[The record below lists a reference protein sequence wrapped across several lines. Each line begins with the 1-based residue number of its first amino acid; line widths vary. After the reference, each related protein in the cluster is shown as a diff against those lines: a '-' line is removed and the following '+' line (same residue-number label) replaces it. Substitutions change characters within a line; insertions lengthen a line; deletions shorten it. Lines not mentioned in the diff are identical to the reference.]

1 LAPFGVHGYN
11 GCVKG
16 VAVLAVVL
24 GAVFATNA
32 VAAPRPHV
40 ERAQTGQVQAVFSY
54 SWDPAKFR
62 FSRQHIAITRD
73 GTTRFSAYLRRPP
86 VSSGTANAQPAGF
99 FSHKR
104 SVSLTDLDGDGDPEV
119 VLDLYWGGAH
129 CCWYTQI
136 YRYDAA
142 TQHYRPLVHV
152 WGNVNYVLADLDHD
166 GRQELVT
173 RDDRFSYA
181 FSDFADSRWPVRILA
196 FRAGKLTV
204 VTTSYAAEIKRDSAS
219 LWHEAMARGRKQSS
233 NQGMMAAWAAD
244 QCMLRRCAI
253 AFRSIA
259 SLSKTGRVH
268 GELPAARY
276 ERKLRAFLK
285 RTDYL

>member
-11 GCVKG
+11 GWVKG

-32 VAAPRPHV
+32 AATPRPHV
-40 ERAQTGQVQAVFSY
+40 EQAQTGQVKAVFSY

-62 FSRQHIAITRD
+62 FSRQHVAITRD
-73 GTTRFSAYLRRPP
+73 GATRFSAYLRKPP

-104 SVSLTDLDGDGDPEV
+104 SVSLTDLDGDGEPEV

-136 YRYDAA
+136 YRYDAE

-173 RDDRFSYA
+173 RDDRFSYV

-196 FRAGKLTV
+196 YRAGKLTV
-204 VTTSYAAEIKRDSAS
+204 VTTAYASEIKRDSAS
-219 LWHEAMARGRKQSS
+219 LWHEAMARGRKQAS

-259 SLSKTGRVH
+259 SLSRTGRVH

-285 RTDYL
+285 RTRYR

>member
-1 LAPFGVHGYN
+1 M
-11 GCVKG
+11 KG
-16 VAVLAVVL
+16 VAALAVAL
-24 GAVFATNA
+24 GAVFVTSAA
-32 VAAPRPHV
+32 AAPRPHV
-40 ERAQTGQVQAVFSY
+40 ERAQTGTVQAVFSY

-62 FSRQHIAITRD
+62 FSGQHIAIKRE
-73 GTTRFSAYLRRPP
+73 GATRFSAYLRRPP
-86 VSSGTANAQPAGF
+86 ESGGTANAQPAGF

-104 SVSLTDLDGDGDPEV
+104 SVSLTDLDGDREPEV

-136 YRYDAA
+136 YRYDSA

-166 GRQELVT
+166 GRLELVT

-181 FSDFADSRWPVRILA
+181 FSSFADSRWPVRILA
-196 FRAGKLTV
+196 YRAGKLIV
-204 VTTSYAAEIKRDSAS
+204 VTKSYASEIKRDSAS
-219 LWHEAMARGRKQSS
+219 LWHEAMARGRTKAN

-244 QCMLRRCAI
+244 QCMLGQCTVGLQ
-253 AFRSIA
+253 SIA

-268 GELPAARY
+268 GDLTPAEY
-276 ERKLRAFLK
+276 ERRLRAFLK
-285 RTDYL
+285 RTQYL

>member
-1 LAPFGVHGYN
+1 
-11 GCVKG
+11 VKG
-16 VAVLAVVL
+16 VVVLAVVL

-32 VAAPRPHV
+32 AAAPRPHV
-40 ERAQTGQVQAVFSY
+40 ERAQTATVQAVFSY

-73 GTTRFSAYLRRPP
+73 GATRFSANLRKPP
-86 VSSGTANAQPAGF
+86 GNGANAQPAGF

-104 SVSLTDLDGDGDPEV
+104 SVSLTDLDGDGEPEV

-136 YRYDAA
+136 YRYDSA

-152 WGNVNYVLADLDHD
+152 WGNVGYTLADLAHD

-181 FSDFADSRWPVRILA
+181 FADFADSAWPVRILA
-196 FRAGKLTV
+196 YRAGRLV
-204 VTTSYAAEIKRDSAS
+204 IVTKTYPAEVRRDASA
-219 LWHEAMARGRKQSS
+219 LWHAAMARGRSKAT
-233 NQGMMAAWAAD
+233 NQGIMAAWSAD
-244 QCMLRRCAI
+244 QCLLGRCPVALR
-253 AFRSIA
+253 SVA

-268 GELPAARY
+268 GELKPAQY

-285 RTDYL
+285 RTGYL

>member
-1 LAPFGVHGYN
+1 M
-11 GCVKG
+11 KG
-16 VAVLAVVL
+16 VAALAVAL
-24 GAVFATNA
+24 GAVFVTSAA
-32 VAAPRPHV
+32 AAPRPHV
-40 ERAQTGQVQAVFSY
+40 ERAQTGTVQAVFSY

-62 FSRQHIAITRD
+62 FSGQHIAIKRE
-73 GTTRFSAYLRRPP
+73 GATRFSAYLRRPP
-86 VSSGTANAQPAGF
+86 ESGGTANAQPAGF

-104 SVSLTDLDGDGDPEV
+104 SVSLTDLDGDGEPEV

-166 GRQELVT
+166 GRLELVT

-181 FSDFADSRWPVRILA
+181 FSSFADSRWPVRILA
-196 FRAGKLTV
+196 YRAGKLIV
-204 VTTSYAAEIKRDSAS
+204 VTKSYASEIKRDSAS
-219 LWHEAMARGRKQSS
+219 LWHEAMARGRTKAN

-244 QCMLRRCAI
+244 QCMLRHCTVGLQ
-253 AFRSIA
+253 SIA

-268 GELPAARY
+268 GDLTPAEY
-276 ERKLRAFLK
+276 ERRLRAFLK
-285 RTDYL
+285 RTQYF

>member
-1 LAPFGVHGYN
+1 M
-11 GCVKG
+11 KG
-16 VAVLAVVL
+16 VVALAVAL
-24 GAVFATNA
+24 GAVFVTSAA
-32 VAAPRPHV
+32 AAPRPHV
-40 ERAQTGQVQAVFSY
+40 ERAQTGTVQAVFSY
-54 SWDPAKFR
+54 SWDPARFR
-62 FSRQHIAITRD
+62 FSRQHITIDRA
-73 GTTRFSAYLRRPP
+73 GTMRFSANLRKPP
-86 VSSGTANAQPAGF
+86 GNGATAQPAGF

-104 SVSLTDLDGDGDPEV
+104 SVSLADLDGDGEPEV

-136 YRYDAA
+136 YRYDSA

-152 WGNVNYVLADLDHD
+152 WGNVSYVLADLDHD
-166 GRQELVT
+166 GREELVT

-181 FSDFADSRWPVRILA
+181 FASFADSRWPVRILA
-196 FRAGKLTV
+196 YRDGKLTV
-204 VTTSYAAEIKRDSAS
+204 VTKSYPTEVKRDSAS
-219 LWHEAMARGRKQSS
+219 LWHEAMARGRRQAS

-244 QCMLRRCAI
+244 QCLLGHCAV

-268 GELPAARY
+268 GELKPAAY

-285 RTDYL
+285 RTAYR

>member
-1 LAPFGVHGYN
+1 M
-11 GCVKG
+11 KG

-24 GAVFATNA
+24 GAVVASNA
-32 VAAPRPHV
+32 AAAPRPHV
-40 ERAQTGQVQAVFSY
+40 ERAQAGTVQAVFSY
-54 SWDPAKFR
+54 SWDPASFR
-62 FSRQHIAITRD
+62 FSRQHIAISRD
-73 GTTRFSAYLRRPP
+73 GTTRFSANLRRPP
-86 VSSGTANAQPAGF
+86 MSGGTANAQPAGF

-104 SVSLTDLDGDGDPEV
+104 SVSLTDLDGDGEPEV

-136 YRYDAA
+136 YRYDAT

-181 FSDFADSRWPVRILA
+181 FTDFADSRWPVRILGY
-196 FRAGKLTV
+196 RAGKLLV
-204 VTTSYAAEIKRDSAS
+204 VTKSYPSEIRRDSAS
-219 LWHEAMARGRKQSS
+219 LWHEAMARGRTKAT
-233 NQGMMAAWAAD
+233 NQGIMAAWAAD
-244 QCMLRRCAI
+244 QCLLGHCAL

-285 RTDYL
+285 RTQYL

>member
-1 LAPFGVHGYN
+1 LAPFGVRGYN

-16 VAVLAVVL
+16 VAALAVLL
-24 GAVFATNA
+24 GAVFVTSAA
-32 VAAPRPHV
+32 AAPSPHV
-40 ERAQTGQVQAVFSY
+40 ERAQSGTVQAVFTY

-73 GTTRFSAYLRRPP
+73 GATRFSAYLRKPP
-86 VSSGTANAQPAGF
+86 ESGGTANAQPARF

-104 SVSLTDLDGDGDPEV
+104 SVSLADLDGDGEPEV
-119 VLDLYWGGAH
+119 LLDLYWGGAH

-136 YRYDAA
+136 YGY
-142 TQHYRPLVHV
+142 
-152 WGNVNYVLADLDHD
+152 D

-181 FSDFADSRWPVRILA
+181 FASFADSRWPVRILDY
-196 FRAGKLTV
+196 RAGKLTI
-204 VTTSYAAEIKRDSAS
+204 VTKSYPAEIKRDSAS
-219 LWHEAMARGRKQSS
+219 LWHEAMALGRTKAN

-244 QCMLRRCAI
+244 QCMLGHCVV

-268 GELPAARY
+268 GDLSAALF

>member
-1 LAPFGVHGYN
+1 
-11 GCVKG
+11 VKG
-16 VAVLAVVL
+16 VAALAVAL
-24 GAVFATNA
+24 GAVFVTSAA
-32 VAAPRPHV
+32 AAPRPHV
-40 ERAQTGQVQAVFSY
+40 ERAQSGTVQAVFSY
-54 SWDPAKFR
+54 SWDAAKFR
-62 FSRQHIAITRD
+62 FSRQHIAISRD
-73 GTTRFSAYLRRPP
+73 GTTRFSAYLRKPP
-86 VSSGTANAQPAGF
+86 GNGVNAQPAGF

-104 SVSLTDLDGDGDPEV
+104 SVSLTDLDGDGEPEV

-129 CCWYTQI
+129 CCWYSQI
-136 YRYDAA
+136 YGYDAA

-181 FSDFADSRWPVRILA
+181 FASFADSRWPVRILA
-196 FRAGKLTV
+196 YRAGKLTI
-204 VTTSYAAEIKRDSAS
+204 VTKAYTSEIKRDSAS
-219 LWHEAMARGRKQSS
+219 LWHEAMARGRRKAS

-244 QCMLRRCAI
+244 QCMLKRCTV
-253 AFRSIA
+253 AFQSIA

-268 GELPAARY
+268 GDLKPAAY
-276 ERKLRAFLK
+276 ERRLRAFLK

>member
-1 LAPFGVHGYN
+1 M
-11 GCVKG
+11 KG
-16 VAVLAVVL
+16 VPALAVVL
-24 GAVFATNA
+24 GAVFVTSAAAT
-32 VAAPRPHV
+32 PRPYV
-40 ERAQTGQVQAVFSY
+40 ERAQTGTVQAVFSY

-73 GTTRFSAYLRRPP
+73 GATRYSAHLRRPP
-86 VSSGTANAQPAGF
+86 ESGGTANAQPARF

-104 SVSLTDLDGDGDPEV
+104 SVSLTDLDGNGEPEV
-119 VLDLYWGGAH
+119 LLDLYWGGAH

-136 YRYDAA
+136 YGYDAA
-142 TQHYRPLVHV
+142 TQHYRPLVHL

-181 FSDFADSRWPVRILA
+181 FASFADSRWPVRILDY
-196 FRAGKLTV
+196 RGEKLTV
-204 VTTSYAAEIKRDSAS
+204 VTKSYPSEIKRDSAS
-219 LWHEAMARGRKQSS
+219 LWHEAMARGRTKAS

-244 QCMLRRCAI
+244 QCMLGHCAV
-253 AFRSIA
+253 AFQSIA

-268 GELPAARY
+268 GELSAVLY

-285 RTDYL
+285 RTEYL